1 MYRMILGFIILSSLV
16 DLLALCDHNRSV
28 GILKIESGDSDT
40 WKFWDSDNWKSGD
53 SDNWKS
59 GDSDNWNYLFKEKE
73 IIPAL
78 WMMFL
83 SSLSPKTLYC
93 S

>member
-1 MYRMILGFIILSSLV
+1 MGFLILFRWWPNTITKSLTLSTPGLV
-16 DLLALCDHNRSV
+16 DLLALCDQNRSV
-28 GILKIESGDSDT
+28 GILTIGS
-40 WKFWDSDNWKSGD
+40 WD